1 MLLPQPTAAAPA
13 ADPQPL
19 TPRGNEADK
28 KEDSFR
34 LDLSTPEA
42 TVRSFTKAIASGN
55 AESVMA
61 CFLPGGTDFGDMQE
75 ILNADPADPKQR
87 SEYEMKLW
95 LQSLDPDAEMPII
108 ETTEEGDAMG
118 VTWQVTFKKD
128 VTVRAG
134 GGQTFRAGDTY
145 NLDARLRRSGDSWLI
160 DGL

>member
-42 TVRSFTKAIASGN
+42 TVRSFTKAIVSGN

-61 CFLPGGTDFGDMQE
+61 CFLPGGTDFEDMQE

-108 ETTEEGDAMG
+108 ETTEDRGRHGGDVAG
-118 VTWQVTFKKD
+118 DLQKGRD
-128 VTVRAG
+128 GEAG

-145 NLDARLRRSGDSWLI
+145 NLDASLRQSGDSWLI